1 MLSNIYSKSAISS
14 SPYLQSQTTRVL
26 HGRFLPLL
34 RSARKTA
41 QVAGHPAGTINII
54 PVLNAVTMDI
64 VTAYIFGISASSNLL
79 RSPEELTWFLDLY
92 NSRRSFNFWP
102 QEFPHL
108 TAWLK
113 KWLGYRLVPRWVDDA
128 NAEIERWTMRMC
140 ESAAGVL
147 EQQQGEISFEDTPS
161 VYRQLSAALAKE
173 KAKKEAPD
181 SSASSDTDDETKFAI
196 ASELLDHLAAGFDTS
211 SITLTYIIHEL
222 STHPD
227 VQRRLQRELIALSAS
242 SATEMPP
249 SKAIDAMPMLHAIIQ
264 ETLRLH
270 PAIPGPQPRV
280 TPPQGCKLG
289 NNEMSAIGGGGE
301 YYIPGGVRVSA
312 SAGLLHTTEHIYP
325 RAEEWLP
332 DRWLALQRMSED
344 ERKNMES
351 RWFWAFG
358 RSVPLPFTS
367 CSEHYNNLEIQRRP
381 YVRGKPL
388 GHVP

>member
-1 MLSNIYSKSAISS
+1 MFSTGSNKVHSARKRMISNVYSKSVINGSS
-14 SPYLQSQTTRVL
+14 SLFTQTTRIL
-26 HGRFLPLL
+26 NSRFLPLL
-34 RSARKTA
+34 RSARENA
-41 QVAGHPAGTINII
+41 QEDGHPAGTINIT

-79 RSPEELTWFLDLY
+79 GSPKELTWFLDLY

-108 TAWLK
+108 TAWVE

-128 NAEIERWTMRMC
+128 NAEIEKWTMRMC

-147 EQQQGEISFEDTPS
+147 EQQRQQGEIRLEDRPS
-161 VYRQLSAALAKE
+161 VYQQLSISLE
-173 KAKKEAPD
+173 KGKSKKAESD
-181 SSASSDTDDETKFAI
+181 SASSDTDEETKFAI
-196 ASELLDHLAAGFDTS
+196 ASEVLDHLAAGFDTS
-211 SITLTYIIHEL
+211 SITLTYAIHEL

-227 VQRRLQRELIALSAS
+227 IQARLQRELHAVSAS
-242 SATEMPP
+242 SESDMLIP
-249 SKAIDAMPMLHAIIQ
+249 KVVDALPMLHAIVK

-289 NNEMSAIGGGGE
+289 NPDTSVIGGGGE

-312 SAGLLHTTEHIYP
+312 SAGLLHTNEDIYP

-332 DRWLALQRMSED
+332 TRWLVLDEMSE
-344 ERKNMES
+344 ENRKNMES

-358 RSVPLPFTS
+358 RSVHPL
-367 CSEHYNNLEIQRRP
+367 L
-381 YVRGKPL
+381 
-388 GHVP
+388 